1 MAFKINLLPE
11 AVSFDSNANESLLE
25 AALRAGLS
33 PDYGC
38 SNGSCGRCQA
48 RLLSGKVRTIRPH
61 DFVIPAHLRERNT
74 ILLCSCAATSDVQIE
89 TGTAHSG
96 KDIPLQKLTAKVRR
110 IDPAGDNTL
119 FLQLRT
125 PRSKTLRFIAGQ
137 HARLVLPNGLQREL
151 PIASCPC
158 DGMHLEFHIHRDSAD
173 CFTDYMFEYLKTSTP
188 VDIEGPCGDFT
199 LDDQHASP
207 LLFIAWEVG
216 FGPVRSLIEHCLS
229 LEWQAPVYLYWIVQS
244 KHDMYADGYC
254 RAIDDAF
261 DNMHYTALPV
271 QNIDTAIAHI
281 SAAHEDLS
289 GYQAFIAAPPAV
301 AHRIKSELSLQHVK
315 IDPLVA

>member
-1 MAFKINLLPE
+1 
-11 AVSFDSNANESLLE
+11 
-25 AALRAGLS
+25 
-33 PDYGC
+33 
-38 SNGSCGRCQA
+38 
-48 RLLSGKVRTIRPH
+48 
-61 DFVIPAHLRERNT
+61 
-74 ILLCSCAATSDVQIE
+74 
-89 TGTAHSG
+89 
-96 KDIPLQKLTAKVRR
+96 
-110 IDPAGDNTL
+110 
-119 FLQLRT
+119 
-125 PRSKTLRFIAGQ
+125 
-137 HARLVLPNGLQREL
+137 
-151 PIASCPC
+151 
-158 DGMHLEFHIHRDSAD
+158 
-173 CFTDYMFEYLKTSTP
+173 MFEYLKTSTP